1 MVVQTTPHGDF
12 HYTVVTRRRTGIERE
27 HEFATEEAL
36 EPGDVVR
43 LDGRYW
49 LIANI
54 EPAGEAPAR
63 ALGVPARYRLDLR
76 HPDGREELGAI
87 RRWRPDAPRIG
98 HSFTTLEEGQPV
110 SWEVVE
116 QELESDE
123 GGEPYLG
130 FTAERDYAEV
140 EAIPDHELEHT
151 LARDREEELPQSAQ
165 AAFDRAEQMGLSIE
179 LEALEPGEEP
189 DWEEAERFIEA
200 LGIEEVNDDL
210 LELCG
215 VDPGRDPKDTWLET
229 VKERLRSDIGN
240 FRADIEGEEEQ
251 IEQWGFRDGRIFAS
265 IGTLDDEADPLSGH
279 GWMCRLQ
286 DAEVLGAAGFVRVR
300 KAELEPA

>member
-1 MVVQTTPHGDF
+1 MVVQLTPHGDF
-12 HYTVVTRRRTGIERE
+12 HYTVVTRRRTGLERE
-27 HEFATEEAL
+27 HEFATEEPL
-36 EPGDVVR
+36 EPRDVVR

-49 LIANI
+49 LIASI
-54 EPAGEAPAR
+54 EPTEEGSAR
-63 ALGVPARYRLDLR
+63 ARGVPARYRLDLR
-76 HPDGREELGAI
+76 HPDGREELGGI
-87 RRWRPDAPRIG
+87 RRWRSDAPRIG
-98 HSFTTLEEGQPV
+98 HSFTTLEDGQPV
-110 SWEVVE
+110 SWEVVD
-116 QELESDE
+116 QKLENDGE
-123 GGEPYLG
+123 GEPYLG
-130 FTAERDYAEV
+130 FAAERDYAEV
-140 EAIPDHELEHT
+140 EALPDHELEHT
-151 LARDREEELPQSAQ
+151 LARDREEELPQSAH

-215 VDPGRDPKDTWLET
+215 VDPGHDPKDTWLET
-229 VKERLRSDIGN
+229 VKRRLRSDLAQ

-251 IEQWGFRDGRIFAS
+251 IEQWSFRDGRIFAS
-265 IGTLDDEADPLSGH
+265 IGTLEDEADPLSGH